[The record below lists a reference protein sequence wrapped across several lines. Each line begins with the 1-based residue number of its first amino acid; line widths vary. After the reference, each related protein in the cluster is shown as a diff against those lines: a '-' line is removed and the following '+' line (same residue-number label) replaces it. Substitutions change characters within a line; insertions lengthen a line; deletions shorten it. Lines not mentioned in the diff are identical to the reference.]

1 MTDETMVMTMPALA
15 LTGLYGGIALLLLS
29 LHLKSTWRWPVKSVA
44 IGLALP
50 ATIGA
55 FLTIEAQLG
64 WPSRGDMPANFQLHA
79 ALVNEPATGSS
90 EPGAIFLWLTPWNEI
105 GPGDDTEIA
114 AVATPKGQRPRAFD
128 LPYSRELHQEVDSM
142 RERLARGELVLGQHE
157 RVDSRQRRFGRQD
170 SDIQIDL
177 DAPPPLPL
185 PVKDG

>member
-1 MTDETMVMTMPALA
+1 MTDGTMVMTMPALA

-29 LHLKSTWRWPVKSVA
+29 LHLKSTWRWPVKSGA
-44 IGLALP
+44 IGLTLP

-64 WPSRGDMPANFQLHA
+64 WPSHGDMLANFQLHA
-79 ALVNEPATGSS
+79 ALVNEPARDSS

-105 GPGDDTEIA
+105 PPGDDADMA

-142 RERLARGELVLGQHE
+142 RERLARGELVLGRHE
-157 RVDSRQRRFGRQD
+157 RVDGRQRRFGRQD
-170 SDIQIDL
+170 SQIDL
-177 DAPPPLPL
+177 DALPPPPL